1 MVGLYTSRGPAHKPP
16 RAVSGPRCYP
26 PRVTRLRSSALG
38 PHRPSRPR
46 SHPIPA
52 AVLPFLAVL
61 ALAAAACAGGS
72 ADGSPSGVVATD
84 PAVPPSSGAVASE
97 PAAPSTDDLELE
109 SEAAPT
115 DSPGPTETPS
125 SGPVGAAMDCTGTA
139 ENRTFYESV
148 SVAVAWTVY
157 CPVLPSGWYVD
168 QGSYRLADGG
178 RLVISYRGPGGA
190 HITLSEGNWCTDG
203 SGCPPGGADAGTAA
217 FGDRDGALLADGGR
231 YVIVVDPGSPV
242 SWQLVSDGLDEATVR
257 AFGAALIAVGG

>member
-1 MVGLYTSRGPAHKPP
+1 
-16 RAVSGPRCYP
+16 
-26 PRVTRLRSSALG
+26 
-38 PHRPSRPR
+38 
-46 SHPIPA
+46 
-52 AVLPFLAVL
+52 VLPLLVVL
-61 ALAAAACAGGS
+61 ALASAACAGGP
-72 ADGSPSGVVATD
+72 AEGSPSSVVATD
-84 PAVPPSSGAVASE
+84 PAAVPTIGSVASGPVAPSSDE
-97 PAAPSTDDLELE
+97 LELE
-109 SEAAPT
+109 SDAAT
-115 DSPGPTETPS
+115 TASPDPTEAPS

-203 SGCPPGGADAGTAA
+203 SGCAPGGADAGTAA
-217 FGDRDGALLADGGR
+217 FGDRDGALLADGSR
-231 YVIVVDPGSPV
+231 YVIAVDPGSAV

>member
-1 MVGLYTSRGPAHKPP
+1 
-16 RAVSGPRCYP
+16 
-26 PRVTRLRSSALG
+26 
-38 PHRPSRPR
+38 
-46 SHPIPA
+46 
-52 AVLPFLAVL
+52 VLPFLAVL
-61 ALAAAACAGGS
+61 ALASAACAGGPS
-72 ADGSPSGVVATD
+72 QGSPSGVAATD
-84 PAVPPSSGAVASE
+84 PAVAPTDGAVASE
-97 PAAPSTDDLELE
+97 PAAPSSDELELE
-109 SEAAPT
+109 SEAVPT
-115 DSPGPTETPS
+115 TSPDATEAPS

-190 HITLSEGNWCTDG
+190 HITLSEGAWCTDG
-203 SGCPPGGADAGTAA
+203 SGCAPGGSDAGSAA
-217 FGDRDGALLADGGR
+217 FGDLAGALLADGGR
-231 YVIVVDPGSPV
+231 YVIAVDPGATI